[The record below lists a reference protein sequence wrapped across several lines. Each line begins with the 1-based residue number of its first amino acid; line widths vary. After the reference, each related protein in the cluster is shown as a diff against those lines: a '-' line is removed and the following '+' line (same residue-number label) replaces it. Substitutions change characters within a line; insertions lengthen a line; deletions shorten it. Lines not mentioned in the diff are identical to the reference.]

1 MQPIHT
7 KRRSLATGLAAA
19 VAIATLGCASTQS
32 SDEPAVFTEEQPRA
46 TGSGYGDLRTGSE
59 FEVELDRQIR
69 SDEAERGDP
78 WRGIVTRDVSDPDG
92 QVLLPRGAVV
102 SGIVTRAGEVEIEG
116 ETRQVIALLPETL
129 EVRGEEV
136 PIRAEVVDA
145 DAETTADRLSG
156 RNIAIVGGSTVAGAI
171 LGEILFDES
180 LLGAIVGAAGGTVV
194 AVATEDTVIELDE
207 GSVLTLRLEEPV
219 RVAAG
224 R

>member
-1 MQPIHT
+1 MQPKQP
-7 KRRSLATGLAAA
+7 KRRSLAISLAAA

-32 SDEPAVFTEEQPRA
+32 SDQPSVYTEEQPRA
-46 TGSGYGDLRTGSE
+46 TGSQYGDLRTGSE
-59 FEVELDRQIR
+59 FEVELDRELR
-69 SDEAERGDP
+69 SDEAQRGDP
-78 WRGIVTRDVSDPDG
+78 WRAIVTRDVRDG
-92 QVLLPRGAVV
+92 DQVLLPRGSVV

-116 ETRQVIALLPETL
+116 ETRQVIALLPQTL
-129 EVRGEEV
+129 EVRGQEV
-136 PIRAEVVDA
+136 PIRAAVVDA
-145 DAETTADRLSG
+145 DSETDANRLSG

-194 AVATEDTVIELDE
+194 AVATGETVIELDE
-207 GSVLTLRLEEPV
+207 GSVLTLRLEQPV